1 MKKFFF
7 ASAIIFLVF
16 LSLPY
21 NTKIFLAKSIHQ
33 NIEKSLKNFCILQE
47 SIPSYAIF
55 GYSAPN
61 SSCFIN
67 EAILKAK
74 IQNGLPAWAKQQI
87 QEDLSKFTTVRSG
100 DLDRYFEEIRTSN
113 DILIRF
119 NIPLVRFK
127 ITNRKVHLFTSIE
140 NLGFLDNIAYESIYY
155 VLQYLAENNYIP
167 DTDFI
172 LVARDFVLA
181 PRIPPVPLFTFA
193 KDFAV
198 PVEKDAILIPDWQN
212 LSSVNNFRTRITKA
226 KRLYPW
232 ENKQDVLFWRGG
244 TFDSTGLREKL
255 VSLAPRYPNLIDAKF
270 NSKDVKI
277 VDPEDHL
284 KYKYLISIDGARCAW
299 ERLIWH
305 LHSNSLTFKNES
317 TQVQWFYKGIAPYV
331 HYIPIQNE
339 ASLLTALDWAKTHP
353 IEVQSTIENAS
364 KFVEENLAL
373 EDMYHYFIVLLQEYT
388 KKLKMD

>member
-1 MKKFFF
+1 MKKFYFVNIIIVLILTFF
-7 ASAIIFLVF
+7 L
-16 LSLPY
+16 LPLD
-21 NTKIFLAKSIHQ
+21 ISIKFSTYLHK
-33 NIEKSLKNFCILQE
+33 NIENPIKEHFCMLQKST
-47 SIPSYAIF
+47 PSYIF
-55 GYSAPN
+55 TFGDLVPN
-61 SSCFIN
+61 TSCFIN
-67 EAILKAK
+67 EAILKKK
-74 IQNGLPAWAKQQI
+74 IKNGLPRWAKQQI
-87 QEDLSKFTTVRSG
+87 QEDLSTFKTIHST
-100 DLDRYFEEIRTSN
+100 DLDQFLKENN
-113 DILIRF
+113 DG
-119 NIPLVRFK
+119 NNCWVHFK
-127 ITNRKVHLFTSIE
+127 IINRKVHVLTPTKNCTLIFNGTYK
-140 NLGFLDNIAYESIYY
+140 AIYY
-155 VLQYLAENNYIP
+155 VLQYLAENNYISN
-167 DTDFI
+167 TDLI
-172 LVARDFVLA
+172 LGPRDFVS
-181 PRIPPVPLFTFA
+181 IPSTSPVPIFAFA
-193 KDFAV
+193 KDLAIKT
-198 PVEKDAILIPDWQN
+198 EKDAILIPDWQN